1 MTPSEKPFNRE
12 HQKNVANRKRVIRKT
27 LTGIGTATA
36 IAGVVGFSIGFAV
49 TLAQNGLNPN
59 SIKYAFAIGKKNDGV
74 SAVSAAGVAVTVV
87 TVSRAITDRAAAQK
101 IAYLAVDLSRPL
113 IV

>member
-1 MTPSEKPFNRE
+1 M
-12 HQKNVANRKRVIRKT
+12 
-27 LTGIGTATA
+27 
-36 IAGVVGFSIGFAV
+36 
-49 TLAQNGLNPN
+49 
-59 SIKYAFAIGKKNDGV
+59 

-87 TVSRAITDRAAAQK
+87 TVSRAITDRSATQK